1 MTRTH
6 LSGFALLALAGAAL
20 AQPKPAQVPLLSQ
33 SAPPPNPNVMITLDD
48 SGSMGGQSVP
58 EGTFTVNGQVVS
70 FPANNWVLVTPLDPS
85 INAISPANRRFLPQ
99 LSSSNNSNV
108 FDISLFAAQTFSSSV
123 NRIYYDPTVRYL
135 PWFRPDATRMAP
147 ASPAAPLWD
156 PMIPGFGAYNT
167 TQANTTI
174 RTRWCATITN
184 CGDNLD
190 RRWWAGIY
198 TVLKPGSDPNNL
210 NNYAVYNI
218 NGSTVLWGGKSVTLP
233 YSLPI
238 KPPGRL
244 DCVGSAA
251 RCTQA
256 EERQNFANWFQYY
269 RSRMLL
275 AKGALVEVVINSQSS
290 APRFGFGSINS
301 PMMTV
306 DGDSTRVVRVP
317 TREYALAHRTTLITD
332 IQSMKAGGGTP
343 LRPAVMAVGD
353 YFSRSGSTGN
363 PWASDPG
370 RSGSPVLAC
379 RRSYHILM
387 TDGYY
392 NDATNDA
399 GNVDNTIGP
408 THALGIPDLTPVPPN
423 HYTPA
428 RPFSDNYSSTLA
440 DVAMQYYV
448 NDLQPSLDNKVQPV
462 TGELSDPAYWQHL
475 SQFSVGLGVSGTLA
489 ASTPAERIAT
499 LAAIRSGS
507 LAWPNPAIGNPQKID
522 DMFHAAVSTRG
533 DYFQA
538 NNASE
543 MTTALV
549 SAVGRASAAG
559 RAEAGVSLSSNAFV
573 ADSLLFVPSYRSGQW
588 FGDVQAYEIDDAT
601 HDVRVD
607 AGGNKVVRW
616 TASAKRPDA
625 DERNLY
631 TWGVSPAGG
640 VAFTN
645 KAMDAATKNLISTTA
660 TGRAELIN
668 YLRGD
673 ASKEGDGSDP
683 AKPYRL
689 RGDLGKLPDFL
700 NSPPILV
707 RNRSAGAYDLLPLD
721 GPTYNA
727 YLTAKQNRSKGALFI
742 GGNGGMLHAFDAGS
756 GEEVFG
762 FLPRTTLPG
771 LIDLSKQNY
780 GTATTPHRLF
790 VDGPLSEHDALIA
803 RSSSPA
809 AWRNVLLSSLG
820 GGGKA
825 LFALEAGRGDPTA
838 LDASSV
844 MWEVADSAM
853 GYMLADAR
861 VGKLKGAGLGEGWKV
876 FVGNGVYSS
885 DGSATLLV
893 VNLATGAVEKKIT
906 VDSSGG
912 NGLMGVRLVL
922 NDKQEVYAA
931 YAGDLKG
938 NLWRFD
944 FESATDVAKWQVGF
958 KGKPLFRAVTGAG
971 LTPQPITA
979 PPIYGA
985 HPEGG
990 TVVVAGTGRLIDV
1003 GDTTD
1008 TQLQSVFGVRDPTLT
1023 NESSANAD
1031 SPFLAYLSSG
1041 NGKIELQVQT
1051 ITPSSV
1057 AGYFDITGNAVD
1069 WKTKK
1074 GWYMDLGGLDSG
1086 LDNGTRVIV
1095 SPKRVL
1101 SYTYID
1107 AVVPG
1112 AAPQACESSSGK
1124 GYGFIVQLL
1133 SGARPATPIF
1143 DTNGDNKVDSSDT
1156 AAAAGFVSG
1165 GDGRDGVQAAT
1176 GDILGS
1182 GSDDGGEVR
1191 QQSCLPDESKPPFCP
1206 VPNTCLVVIHTAGEA
1221 IKQCLPF
1228 TPTARDRVWQQL
1240 MTPPTPEK
1248 NVD

>member
-1 MTRTH
+1 MTRIHT
-6 LSGFALLALAGAAL
+6 LGFALLALAGAAL

-58 EGTFTVNGQVVS
+58 EGTFMVNGQVVS
-70 FPANNWVLVTPLDPS
+70 FPANNWVLVSPQDPTL
-85 INAISPANRRFLPQ
+85 NPISPSNRRFLPQ
-99 LSSSNNSNV
+99 LSSDNSNNV

-135 PWFRPDATRMAP
+135 PWLRADATRMSQANP
-147 ASPAAPLWD
+147 LAPLWD
-156 PMIPGFGAYNT
+156 PMDSGLGVYNAT
-167 TQANTTI
+167 LANAMI
-174 RTRWCATITN
+174 RTRWCASITS
-184 CGDNLD
+184 CGDDVN
-190 RRWWAGIY
+190 RRWWAGTY
-198 TVLKPGSDPNNL
+198 TVLKPGTDPNNL
-210 NNYAVYNI
+210 NNYVVYNT
-218 NGSTVLWGGKSVTLP
+218 NGSTVRWGGKDVTLP
-233 YSLPI
+233 FSLPI
-238 KPPGRL
+238 KPPGRT
-244 DCVGSAA
+244 DCVGSAV

-301 PMMTV
+301 PLMSV
-306 DGDSTRVVRVP
+306 DGSSTRVVRVP
-317 TREYALAHRTTLITD
+317 TREYSLAHRTTLIND
-332 IQSMKAGGGTP
+332 IQSMDAGGGTP
-343 LRPAVMAVGD
+343 LRTAVIAVGD

-370 RSGSPVLAC
+370 QAGSPVLAC

-392 NDATNDA
+392 NDGTSGI
-399 GNVDNTIGP
+399 GNVDNTTGP
-408 THALGIPDLTPVPPN
+408 AQVLNIPDINPVPPDR
-423 HYTPA
+423 YTPV
-428 RPFSDNYSSTLA
+428 RPFSDVYDSTLA
-440 DVAMQYYV
+440 DVAMRYYV
-448 NDLQPSLDNKVQPV
+448 NDLQPSLPNKVQPV

-475 SQFSVGLGVSGTLA
+475 SQFSVGLGVSGTLP
-489 ASTPAERIAT
+489 ASTPTERVAT
-499 LAAIRSGS
+499 LAAIRSGA
-507 LAWPNPAIGNPQKID
+507 LAWPNPASGNPQKID
-522 DMFHAAVSTRG
+522 DMLHAAVNTRG

-573 ADSLLFVPSYRSGQW
+573 TDSLLYVPSYRSGQW
-588 FGDVQAYEIDDAT
+588 FGDVLAYEIDGAT
-601 HDVRVD
+601 HTVKVD
-607 AGGNKVVRW
+607 AGGNKIVRW
-616 TASAKRPDA
+616 AASTQRPAPTARK
-625 DERNLY
+625 LY
-631 TWGVSPAGG
+631 TWGGSPAAGM
-640 VAFTN
+640 VFTDA
-645 KAMDAATKNLISTTA
+645 AMDTATKNLISTTA
-660 TGRAELIN
+660 TGRADLIN
-668 YLRGD
+668 FLRGD
-673 ASKEGDGSDP
+673 PSKEGDGSDP

-700 NSPPILV
+700 NSPPIV
-707 RNRSAGAYDLLPLD
+707 VKNRSSGAYDLLPLD

-727 YLTAKQNRSKGALFI
+727 YLSAKQARSKGALFI
-742 GGNGGMLHAFDAGS
+742 GGNGGMLHAFDSAAGD
-756 GEEVFG
+756 EVFG
-762 FLPRTTLPG
+762 FFPRTTLSG
-771 LIDLSKQNY
+771 LVDLSKPAY
-780 GTATTPHRLF
+780 GTAATPHRMY
-790 VDGPLSEHDALIA
+790 VDGALSEHDALIA
-803 RSSSPA
+803 RGSSPA
-809 AWRNVLLSSLG
+809 AWRNVLLGSLG

-825 LFALEAGRGDPTA
+825 LFALEANRADPTA

-861 VGKLKGAGLGEGWKV
+861 VGKLKGAALGAGWKV

-885 DGSATLLV
+885 DGSAALLV
-893 VNLATGAVEKKIT
+893 LNLATGAVDKKIT
-906 VDSSGG
+906 LDSSGG

-938 NLWRFD
+938 NLWRID
-944 FESATDVAKWQVGF
+944 FESATDTTKWLVGF
-958 KGKPLFRAVTGAG
+958 KGKPLFRAVTGSG
-971 LTPQPITA
+971 PTPQPITA
-979 PPIYGA
+979 PPIYGS

-990 TVVVAGTGRLIDV
+990 TVVVAGTGRLIDTA
-1003 GDTTD
+1003 DTTD
-1008 TQLQSVFGVRDPTLT
+1008 TQLQSVFGVRDPTLV
-1023 NESSANAD
+1023 NESSANTD

-1041 NGKIELQVQT
+1041 NGKIELQAQT

-1057 AGYFDITGNAVD
+1057 AGYFDITGNPVD
-1069 WKTKK
+1069 WQTQK
-1074 GWYMDLGGLDSG
+1074 GWYMDLGGVVSG

-1112 AAPQACESSSGK
+1112 GAPQACESSNGK

-1133 SGARPATPIF
+1133 SGARPTAPIF
-1143 DTNGDNKVDSSDT
+1143 DTNGDNKVDKTDA
-1156 AAAAGFVSG
+1156 AAAAGFATG

-1182 GSDDGGEVR
+1182 GNDDGGEVR
-1191 QQSCLPDESKPPFCP
+1191 QQSCVPEMTTPRFCDE
-1206 VPNTCLVVIHTAGEA
+1206 PNTCLVVIHTAGEA
-1221 IKQCLPF
+1221 VKQCLPF
-1228 TPTARDRVWQQL
+1228 TATARDRVWQQL
-1240 MTPPTPEK
+1240 MTPPTP
-1248 NVD
+1248 